1 MHIFLIS
8 HAIIA
13 LIAIFRRGNFYL
25 SCFLVALNRFRDRC
39 LGCLLLSH
47 EGYEGSKTRSKLTS
61 KHFRA
66 KHLIAYVLMC
76 LVLERQQG
84 FSGGRI
90 HFGLECKG

>member
-1 MHIFLIS
+1 M
-8 HAIIA
+8 
-13 LIAIFRRGNFYL
+13 
-25 SCFLVALNRFRDRC
+25 
-39 LGCLLLSH
+39 SH

-76 LVLERQQG
+76 LVFERQQG